1 MEPMLK
7 SSKDRK
13 YHSIPEVVMEHTEI
27 NLKYVSSNQSIQVR
41 DAEGRFLGNMKYME
55 EKDYAAETISG

>member
-27 NLKYVSSNQSIQVR
+27 NLKYVSSNQSIQ
-41 DAEGRFLGNMKYME
+41 DGGEGLCR
-55 EKDYAAETISG
+55 